1 MTSSS
6 FSAAQA
12 FLRTGPSRPTLYKLI
27 MPRVGNNVRDFLE
40 LFVSATAIPSIGLE
54 TAVAL
59 GQTHMGITRQQPT
72 AVLYSKPLSIEVI
85 GDSDYNAYKELRAWM
100 DLTTEH
106 INQADVE
113 RRTLRMNYY
122 DTFVSDIQLV
132 KLEQPDSPDGQQNE
146 YKEPLTVKF
155 INAYPVN
162 ISEVTLSS
170 EAVNKEVRFKVDFT
184 YESYSLTDSD
194 NPLINSFSSML

>member
-40 LFVSATAIPSIGLE
+40 LFVSSTSIPSVGLE
-54 TAVAL
+54 TVISN

-72 AVLYSKPLSIEVI
+72 SVLYSKPFSLEVI
-85 GDSDYNAYKELRAWM
+85 GDSDYNAYKELRAWL
-100 DLTTEH
+100 DLTTQN
-106 INQADVE
+106 INQSAVQ
-113 RRTLRMNYY
+113 RRSLRMNYY
-122 DTFVSDIQLV
+122 DSFVSDIELV
-132 KLEQPDSPDGQQNE
+132 KLEQPDNTDGQRNE

-162 ISEVTLSS
+162 IGEISLSS
-170 EAVNKEVRFKVDFT
+170 EAINKEVRFRVDFT
-184 YESYSLTDSD
+184 YESYSLTDND
-194 NPLINSFSSML
+194 NQLINSFSNML